1 MINVFQLNYD
11 ARLRSWYDLRQTLQ
25 NADTKTKCLEIDNWW
40 QSAPLV
46 NHYLHPHEIESWPT
60 PWELLYDNEY
70 CSMARALGMTY
81 TLLLTGVTDVDF
93 SLGKDD
99 NDEDVALVMV
109 DRAKYILN
117 YWPNMVISNSLKD
130 FKIVT
135 KLDTQTIIEKIG
147 KI

>member
-1 MINVFQLNYD
+1 
-11 ARLRSWYDLRQTLQ
+11 
-25 NADTKTKCLEIDNWW
+25 
-40 QSAPLV
+40 
-46 NHYLHPHEIESWPT
+46 
-60 PWELLYDNEY
+60 
-70 CSMARALGMTY
+70 MARALGMTY